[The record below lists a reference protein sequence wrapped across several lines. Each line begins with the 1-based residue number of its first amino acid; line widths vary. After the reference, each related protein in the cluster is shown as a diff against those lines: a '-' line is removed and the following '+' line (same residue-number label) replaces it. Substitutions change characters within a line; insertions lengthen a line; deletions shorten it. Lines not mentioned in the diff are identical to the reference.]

1 MSYGASSSTS
11 KPTLSS
17 TKVTTGSSPSFFAAG
32 SGSGGYEP
40 PKPQTAKTVTV
51 AKKVTTPVA
60 LPMCYPTSKPIPYES
75 SSSGLSKKTSPTPAP
90 VVSPKPTLAPI
101 YFNVLCTGLKPDTVH
116 KFYYEGI
123 DVTDYCKLQGASV
136 ATSNILKT
144 NSSGSITFDFNYET
158 KIEKYVD
165 GLNEV
170 NYDLAGD
177 KKFELRAT
185 GSAASKII
193 PFKY

>member
-17 TKVTTGSSPSFFAAG
+17 TKVSTSSPSFFSAHNVP
-32 SGSGGYEP
+32 SMGYP

-101 YFNVLCTGLKPDTVH
+101 HFNVSCTGLKPNTVH

-123 DVTDYCKLQGASV
+123 DVTDYCKLHGASV

-144 NSSGSITFDFNYET
+144 SSSGSITFDFNYET